1 MVNEAKKVVEELTK
15 AGFVAYFAGGC
26 ARDILLQQDPADID
40 IATNAKPEE
49 IEKLFD
55 NTVDV
60 GKKFGVILVKSGKHY
75 FETATFREEGPYQDK
90 RRPDWIKFSSEEVDA
105 KRRDFTIN
113 GIFLDPIKNKVI
125 DYVNGQ
131 EDLKKGVIRFIG
143 DPNERIKEDNLRL
156 IRAIR
161 FKITLNF
168 QYAEETFETISK
180 FSALTKN
187 VSPERI
193 RNEINKILISPRRH
207 IGLTELVQSGIT
219 DFIIPEIN
227 TLKGVPQPIEY
238 HHEGDVFTHTYLALK
253 SMPSDAPLHLVWAVL
268 LHDIG
273 KPPTLIREGDK
284 IIFHDHAKISAD
296 IAKKILTRLKFSRI
310 EIRSICYLVENHM
323 KIAQIG
329 QMRPNK
335 QLSFLLD
342 PLFENL
348 IELARADASGTYP
361 VNLDF
366 INKLEQ
372 SVELALKQKT
382 KIGAKKDL
390 LKIFTG
396 DNLKELGYNPSR
408 EFKTILEDVHDKI
421 ISQEISSTEQAKKY
435 VLENYKK

>member
-1 MVNEAKKVVEELTK
+1 MVNEAREIVEELTK

-26 ARDILLQQDPADID
+26 VRDILLHKEPDDID

-55 NTVDV
+55 DTIDV
-60 GKKFGVILVKSGKHY
+60 GKKFGVVLVKSGKNY
-75 FETATFREEGPYQDK
+75 FDVATFREEGPYLDK
-90 RRPDWIKFSSEEVDA
+90 RRPDWIKFSSEEEDA

-113 GIFLDPIKNKVI
+113 GMFLDPIKNKVI

-131 EDLKKGVIRFIG
+131 EDLKRGIIRFIG
-143 DPNERIKEDNLRL
+143 NPEERIEEDNLRL
-156 IRAIR
+156 VRAIR

-168 QYAEETFETISK
+168 QYANQTFETISK
-180 FSALTKN
+180 FSKLIKN

-193 RNEINKILISPRRH
+193 RNEINKILTSPRRH
-207 IGLTELVQSGIT
+207 IGLTELVQSKIT
-219 DFIIPEIN
+219 DFVIPEIN

-253 SMPSDAPLHLVWAVL
+253 SMPSNAPLHLVWAVL

-273 KPPTLIREGDK
+273 KPQTLIREGER
-284 IIFHDHAKISAD
+284 IIFHDHAKVSAD
-296 IAKKILTRLKFSRI
+296 ISKNILIRLKFSRI

-323 KIAQIG
+323 KIAQIDK
-329 QMRPNK
+329 MRPNK
-335 QLSFLLD
+335 QLSFLLN
-342 PLFENL
+342 PLFEDL
-348 IELARADASGTYP
+348 IELVRADAKGTYP

-366 INKLEQ
+366 IKKLEQ
-372 SVELALKQKT
+372 SVELAKKQKT
-382 KIGAKKDL
+382 KISAKTEL

-408 EFKTILEDVHDKI
+408 EFKTILENVRDKI
-421 ISQEISSTEQAKKY
+421 LSGEISSTEQAKKY
-435 VLENYKK
+435 VLENYKQ